1 MKLTFLMNRHQ
12 KQFVR
17 DNQNALI
24 FLMRDLSID
33 CGYASV
39 DLIAIMDLVQVN
51 RLWSLITPS
60 PGSDD

>member
-1 MKLTFLMNRHQ
+1 MNRHQ

>member
-1 MKLTFLMNRHQ
+1 MNRHQ

-39 DLIAIMDLVQVN
+39 DLIAIMDLAQVN
-51 RLWSLITPS
+51 RLWSLTTPS